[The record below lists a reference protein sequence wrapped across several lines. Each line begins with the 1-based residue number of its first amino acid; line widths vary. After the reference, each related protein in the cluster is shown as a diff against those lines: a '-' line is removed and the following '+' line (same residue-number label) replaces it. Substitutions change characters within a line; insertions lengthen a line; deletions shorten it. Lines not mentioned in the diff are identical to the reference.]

1 MRSEKETM
9 ARYII
14 FLRGINVSGQR
25 KIKMADLRAS
35 LEKSEFKNVLTY
47 IQSGN
52 IIVEADK
59 TVKQAL
65 ASKISTIILHD
76 FGFEVPT
83 LVFLV
88 EEIEA
93 ILMDVPF
100 QNIEKKNLYFTLL
113 FKKPNQESVD
123 AFNKT
128 QFENEDFYIR
138 EQCVYLNCKKGAGKA
153 KLNNNLIEKRLGVIA
168 TTRNLNTLKKMLEL
182 G

>member
-1 MRSEKETM
+1 M
-9 ARYII
+9 ARYIV

-25 KIKMADLRAS
+25 KIKMADLKTS
-35 LEKSEFKNVLTY
+35 LEKSDFENVLTY

-65 ASKISTIILHD
+65 AGKISKIILDD
-76 FGFEVPT
+76 FGFEVPA
-83 LVFLV
+83 LVFLA

-93 ILMDVPF
+93 VLKEVPF
-100 QNIEKKNLYFTLL
+100 QNIERKNLYFTLL
-113 FKKPNQESVD
+113 FEKPNQELVN

-128 QFENEDFYIR
+128 QFENEDFQVR

-168 TTRNLNTLKKMLEL
+168 TTRNLNTMKKMLEL